1 MTHELTTLGITGVIL
16 VFSWFFTIILV
27 AYSDNKFCT
36 LIKECVYWV
45 RYHFFLNNS
54 VSWGISFLFGDALSL
69 GVNNSTKTTKKCKVK
84 SQVVFAPPFHNF
96 VLNGKFCKTILKS
109 DIRVATDRVY
119 DPSYAEIHENYK
131 KIILNRVVLWNNP
144 FAIFKKNPTS
154 KRWVIAWQDAQGLR
168 HSSFCSSLDET
179 YRFVHN
185 LRTHYNGNLYT
196 DIVVCGPGGSLISQ
210 QDNEGIVHW
219 VDGHYSSN
227 PLIIE
232 NSAYRVG
239 ANATEADVMGLG
251 WRLNNSNVQSE
262 QVLNHTYSVMDR
274 MATISSSVAEEW
286 RQQRHTFGHLI
297 NEDIPNEFSEDRS
310 DRIEAGQY
318 NEREMS
324 LIPEGVTPILEGGA
338 IPRRESLEERVLS
351 TASPLPSS
359 PAPPVWIISWGIS
372 SNSSLRSYRDFLS
385 REQAV
390 RFGEIQSL
398 VYTDVAV
405 HSPNGSVIGLFANRV
420 NESVPP
426 ANPDVAVAD
435 SPVNPVQA
443 LTECDSILV
452 RQILRKIEKEAQDQ
466 DISEIDNFNL
476 FTE

>member
-45 RYHFFLNNS
+45 RYHFFLSNS
-54 VSWGISFLFGDALSL
+54 VSWGISFLLGDVLNL
-69 GVNNSTKTTKKCKVK
+69 EVNDSTKTPKRCKVK
-84 SQVVFAPPFHNF
+84 
-96 VLNGKFCKTILKS
+96 
-109 DIRVATDRVY
+109 
-119 DPSYAEIHENYK
+119 
-131 KIILNRVVLWNNP
+131 
-144 FAIFKKNPTS
+144 KKNPTS

-232 NSAYRVG
+232 NSAYIVG

-297 NEDIPNEFSEDRS
+297 NEDITSQQANIVEPQVNWLVKWTSPLLNGTRSFSTLEDAINFGSACLEVEARNIKIYAPTGETVAVQEGN
-310 DRIEAGQY
+310 RILIQEAG
-318 NEREMS
+318 RDLS
-324 LIPEGVTPILEGGA
+324 LNGGA
-338 IPRRESLEERVLS
+338 MPGDPLGEQVWRTGEDEPLEEPVV
-351 TASPLPSS
+351 TVPASPGWN
-359 PAPPVWIISWGIS
+359 VSWGIS
-372 SNSSLRSYRDFLS
+372 SGGILRRYKTFPS
-385 REQAV
+385 REEAV
-390 RFGEIQSL
+390 RFGDIQAL
-398 VYTDVAV
+398 VFTDVRL
-405 HSPNGSVIGLFANRV
+405 HSHNGSVIGLFGTDESARDLV
-420 NESVPP
+420 SPSVPP
-426 ANPDVAVAD
+426 ANPDVAVD
-435 SPVNPVQA
+435 VVTGTTSPVNPVQA
-443 LTECDSILV
+443 LTECDSVIV
-452 RQILRKIEKEAQDQ
+452 HQILREIEKEVQDQ
-466 DISEIDNFNL
+466 DMPETDNFGL

>member
-27 AYSDNKFCT
+27 ACSDNKFCT

-45 RYHFFLNNS
+45 RYHFFLSNS
-54 VSWGISFLFGDALSL
+54 VSWGISFLLGDVLNL
-69 GVNNSTKTTKKCKVK
+69 EVNDSTKTPKRCKVK
-84 SQVVFAPPFHNF
+84 
-96 VLNGKFCKTILKS
+96 
-109 DIRVATDRVY
+109 
-119 DPSYAEIHENYK
+119 
-131 KIILNRVVLWNNP
+131 
-144 FAIFKKNPTS
+144 KKNPTS

-232 NSAYRVG
+232 NSAYIVG

-359 PAPPVWIISWGIS
+359 PAPPVWKISWGIS

-443 LTECDSILV
+443 LTECDSVIV
-452 RQILRKIEKEAQDQ
+452 HQILREIEKEVQDQ
-466 DISEIDNFNL
+466 DMPETDNFGL